1 MQKYKNFL
9 KQTRTRFWEEINVFC
24 EIFKKIIIFPNNF
37 FKDLT
42 NKRKYIIFLFII
54 NFIIVLVKSFF
65 ISKSNIIFFE
75 DKILDRIF
83 SFLAIPQVA
92 VIITYLSF
100 FIFSIIFFIILKYS
114 SRSSLSI
121 YFYPSFLLSLMSI
134 SIIGIIAH
142 IISFPL
148 NFFEKSLVLYIKYIF
163 YIWVIFLNIFAIYN
177 TLDVRLIKIIFSLF
191 CAFSPFLIFGW
202 ILVVS
207 PYLIF
212 LSIP

>member
-100 FIFSIIFFIILKYS
+100 FYFFNNIFYYFKIFVKKFFIDLF
-114 SRSSLSI
+114 LS
-121 YFYPSFLLSLMSI
+121 F
-134 SIIGIIAH
+134 
-142 IISFPL
+142 
-148 NFFEKSLVLYIKYIF
+148 
-163 YIWVIFLNIFAIYN
+163 IFAFADVYIYYWN
-177 TLDVRLIKIIFSLF
+177 YCAYNLISH
-191 CAFSPFLIFGW
+191 
-202 ILVVS
+202 
-207 PYLIF
+207 
-212 LSIP
+212 

>member
-163 YIWVIFLNIFAIYN
+163 YIWVIFL
-177 TLDVRLIKIIFSLF
+177 
-191 CAFSPFLIFGW
+191 IFGW